1 MEIMAGAIKGSQLEV
16 LEGAE
21 HFPFVD
27 RPDTVVSLTLLY
39 IYRSP

>member
-27 RPDTVVSLTLLY
+27 RPDTFDRLVRDFLCH
-39 IYRSP
+39 I